1 MRTGK
6 EPGSQN
12 RFPTFIVLIL
22 LLLWPIWALDS
33 DQLADQY
40 LVDTWDTGKGLPAN
54 SVYSLCQTPDGYLWL
69 ATEKGLARFD
79 GMKFSVIP
87 FFQKGAGSPNLREKQ
102 DPPVTI
108 IPYVLFLDRSD
119 ILWIGTE
126 EGLTSYDY
134 RTGRFETFT
143 RAYGLQDEIIRRI
156 GCDMSGNLWVSY
168 LVNGV
173 TRCSNRNFTFFA
185 AAQGLTGKSINAII
199 EDQKGNLIFGAR
211 DKGVFIFKDGRFSPY
226 PLKELEN
233 LQVIDMKEDRKGNL
247 WIGTA
252 QGLFKITGSTITRY
266 TTGSGL
272 SDDNVRAVLEDS
284 ERNLWVGTDKG
295 LNRLKHT
302 DNKNTPNIETIL
314 LSSEVVALFEDR
326 EKNLWVATNNEEL
339 KQIKDCKFISYKPPD
354 SHKEGII
361 LSFFEDRDKET
372 WIGTMN
378 GKLVHLRGG
387 KLIETLA
394 LPESSRAGI
403 TAISEDSEGNLWL
416 GTIDNGVFQRKNGV
430 YNHYTTD
437 DGLSNNTVT
446 SIFKDSNGDL
456 WLSTSYGAA
465 VFRSRSRVFETFT
478 SRNGLSG
485 KAVNTIIEVPY
496 EASLALGQRKIPGA
510 PIRAPKDGPKDL
522 LRVPATQGIWI
533 GTDRGITVLRGG
545 KTGKENSGYYLEG
558 VFISCI
564 YEDPEA
570 PGVFWIA
577 TEGAGLK
584 RITIENGK
592 LISSI
597 SYTIAEGMATDT
609 IYRFLEDG
617 AGNFW
622 MMSDAGILRVSK
634 TGLNSAAA
642 AKAGK
647 VECVTFDESDGLAD
661 REFNNVLSRDSA
673 LKTSHGELWFNT
685 KKGISIVNPGK
696 VRVNK
701 SPPPVII
708 ETISVDRQ
716 AFPMEKGRKSYRF
729 KSIEDLGI
737 YFTAPAFLSPRKIR
751 FKYRLEGVDKDWVYL
766 APGSE
771 RVANYRNLAP
781 RTYTFKVTACN
792 EDGVWN
798 QTGDSIV
805 ITREPAFYQTGFV
818 KILFFILLAI
828 ALAATAWYI
837 YKRGW
842 HPQPLKSMALNL
854 AKNIGNKEKA
864 CFFCKLL
871 EGISKKYAS
880 KGKPKGPGPV
890 EEETAEDTGKRLPL
904 PDDLVDKLTRKLN
917 RLVGVEKIYKEENIS
932 LPSLADKLGTTPHI
946 LSRFLNQYVGKKF
959 TDFINSYRVEEA
971 KRIIE
976 APDGWG
982 KKNSYIAEEAGFKNL
997 TVFYHA
1003 FKKFTGKSPD
1013 QYKKEVEKAHQ

>member
-6 EPGSQN
+6 EPGLQN
-12 RFPTFIVLIL
+12 RLPTFIVLIL
-22 LLLWPIWALDS
+22 LLSWPIWALDP
-33 DQLADQY
+33 DQPADQY

-54 SVYSLCQTPDGYLWL
+54 SVHYLCQTPDGYLWL
-69 ATEKGLARFD
+69 ATEKGLTRFD
-79 GMKFSVIP
+79 GKKFSVIP
-87 FFQKGAGSPNLREKQ
+87 FFQKGVGDPNLRDKQ
-102 DPPVTI
+102 DPLVTI
-108 IPYVLFLDRSD
+108 TPYVLFLDRSD
-119 ILWIGTE
+119 ILRIGTD

-134 RTGRFETFT
+134 KTGQFKTFT
-143 RAYGLQDEIIRRI
+143 HADGLQDEEIRRI
-156 GCDMSGNLWVSY
+156 GCDMSGNLWISY
-168 LVNGV
+168 RVNGL
-173 TRCSNRNFTFFA
+173 TRYSNGTFTFFA

-199 EDQKGNLIFGAR
+199 EDQKGNLLFGAR
-211 DKGVFIFKDGRFSPY
+211 DKGVFIFKDGKFSPY
-226 PLKELEN
+226 PLKELEK

-252 QGLFKITGSTITRY
+252 QGLFKITGSTIARY
-266 TTGSGL
+266 TASSGL
-272 SDDNVRAVLEDS
+272 SDDNVRVILEDS

-302 DNKNTPNIETIL
+302 GNKNTPNIETIL

-326 EKNLWVATNNEEL
+326 GKNLWVATNNEEL
-339 KQIKDCKFISYKPPD
+339 KQIKDRKFISYKPPG

-387 KLIETLA
+387 KMIETLA

-403 TAISEDSEGNLWL
+403 TAISEDSAGNLWL
-416 GTIDNGVFQRKNGV
+416 GTIDNGVFEKKNEI

-437 DGLSNNTVT
+437 NGLSNNTVT
-446 SIFKDSNGDL
+446 SIFKDSTGDL
-456 WLSTSYGAA
+456 WFSTFDGAA

-485 KAVNTIIEVPY
+485 KVVNTIIEVPY
-496 EASLALGQRKIPGA
+496 EASLTLGQRKIPGA

-522 LRVPATQGIWI
+522 LRVPAPRGIWI

-545 KTGKENSGYYLEG
+545 KTGKENYGYYLEG

-570 PGVFWIA
+570 PGVFWIT

-584 RITIENGK
+584 RLTIENGK
-592 LISSI
+592 LISST
-597 SYTIAEGMATDT
+597 SYTTSEGMATDT

-685 KKGISIVNPGK
+685 NKGISIVNPGK

-701 SPPPVII
+701 IPPPVII
-708 ETISVDRQ
+708 ETIAVDRQ
-716 AFPMEKGRKSYRF
+716 EFTVEKDRKSYRY
-729 KSIEDLGI
+729 KSIANLSI
-737 YFTAPAFLSPRKIR
+737 YFTAPAFLSPRKVK
-751 FKYRLEGVDKDWVYL
+751 FKYLLEGVDNDWEYPS
-766 APGSE
+766 PGQE

-781 RTYTFKVTACN
+781 GTYTFKVTACN

-805 ITREPAFYQTGFV
+805 ITREPAFYQT
-818 KILFFILLAI
+818 ILFKIIIVLLAV
-828 ALAATAWYI
+828 ALAAPFWYI
-837 YKRGW
+837 YK
-842 HPQPLKSMALNL
+842 
-854 AKNIGNKEKA
+854 
-864 CFFCKLL
+864 
-871 EGISKKYAS
+871 KYTS
-880 KGKPKGPGPV
+880 KGKPKGPEPG
-890 EEETAEDTGKRLPL
+890 EEEIVGDTGKRQPL
-904 PDDLVDKLTRKLN
+904 PDDLIDKLTSKLN
-917 RLVGVEKIYKEENIS
+917 HLMNVEKIYKVENIS
-932 LPSLADKLGTTPHI
+932 LPLLADKLETTHHI

-959 TDFINSYRVEEA
+959 NDFINFYRVEEA

-997 TVFYHA
+997 TVFYQA

-1013 QYKKEVEKAHQ
+1013 QYKKEFKKAHQ

>member
-6 EPGSQN
+6 EPGPQN
-12 RFPTFIVLIL
+12 RLPTFIVLIL
-22 LLLWPIWALDS
+22 LLLWPIWALDP

-54 SVYSLCQTPDGYLWL
+54 SVHSLCQTPDGYLWL
-69 ATEKGLARFD
+69 ATEKGLTRFD

-87 FFQKGAGSPNLREKQ
+87 FFQKGVGDPNLRDKQ

-108 IPYVLFLDRSD
+108 TPYFLFLDRSD
-119 ILWIGTE
+119 ILWIGTD

-134 RTGRFETFT
+134 KTGQFKTFT
-143 RAYGLQDEIIRRI
+143 HADGLQDEEIRRI
-156 GCDMSGNLWVSY
+156 GCDMSGNLWISY
-168 LVNGV
+168 FVNGV
-173 TRCSNRNFTFFA
+173 TRCSNQTFTFFA
-185 AAQGLTGKSINAII
+185 AAQGLTGKGINAII
-199 EDQKGNLIFGAR
+199 EDQKGNLLFGAR
-211 DKGVFIFKDGRFSPY
+211 DKGVFIFKDGKFSPY
-226 PLKELEN
+226 PLKELEKF
-233 LQVIDMKEDRKGNL
+233 QVIDMKEDRKGNL

-252 QGLFKITGSTITRY
+252 QGLFKITGSTIARY
-266 TTGSGL
+266 TTDGGL

-302 DNKNTPNIETIL
+302 GNRNTPNIETIL

-339 KQIKDCKFISYKPPD
+339 KQIKDCKFISYKPPG
-354 SHKEGII
+354 SHKGII
-361 LSFFEDRDKET
+361 LSFFEDRNKDT

-387 KLIETLA
+387 KMIETLA

-403 TAISEDSEGNLWL
+403 TAICEDSAGNLWL
-416 GTIDNGVFQRKNGV
+416 GTIDNGVFEKKNEI

-437 DGLSNNTVT
+437 NGLSNNTVT
-446 SIFKDSNGDL
+446 SIFKDSTGDL
-456 WLSTSYGAA
+456 WFSTFDGAA
-465 VFRSRSRVFETFT
+465 VFRSRSRVFEIFT

-485 KAVNTIIEVPY
+485 KGVNTIVVNTIIE
-496 EASLALGQRKIPGA
+496 ALHESSIALEQREILGA
-510 PIRAPKDGPKDL
+510 PISATKDGPKDP
-522 LRVPATQGIWI
+522 LRVPAPRGIWI
-533 GTDRGITVLRGG
+533 GTERGITVLKGG
-545 KTGKENSGYYLEG
+545 KTGKENAVHFLEG

-570 PGVFWIA
+570 PGIFWVA
-577 TEGAGLK
+577 TKGAGLK
-584 RITIENGK
+584 RLTIENEK
-592 LISSI
+592 LISST
-597 SYTIAEGMATDT
+597 SFTTAEGMATDT

-617 AGNFW
+617 SGNFW
-622 MMSDAGILRVSK
+622 MMSDTGILRVSK
-634 TGLNSAAA
+634 AGLNSAATS
-642 AKAGK
+642 KAGK
-647 VECVTFDESDGLAD
+647 VECVTFDESDGLAA
-661 REFNNVLSRDSA
+661 REFDNVLSDNSA
-673 LKTSHGELWFNT
+673 LKTSQGELWFNT
-685 KKGISIVNPGK
+685 KKGISTVNPGK

-701 SPPPVII
+701 IPPPVII

-716 AFPMEKGRKSYRF
+716 EFTVEKDRKSYRY

-737 YFTAPAFLSPRKIR
+737 YFTAPAFLSPRKVK
-751 FKYRLEGVDKDWVYL
+751 FKFRLEGVDKDWEYL

-781 RTYTFKVTACN
+781 GTYTFKVTACN

-798 QTGDSIV
+798 PNGDSIV
-805 ITREPAFYQTGFV
+805 ITRVPAFYQTGFFR
-818 KILFFILLAI
+818 ILFFVLLAI
-828 ALAATAWYI
+828 ALAAAACFI
-837 YKRGW
+837 YK
-842 HPQPLKSMALNL
+842 
-854 AKNIGNKEKA
+854 
-864 CFFCKLL
+864 
-871 EGISKKYAS
+871 KYTS
-880 KGKPKGPGPV
+880 KGKAKSPEPG
-890 EEETAEDTGKRLPL
+890 EEEIVGDTGKRQPL
-904 PDDLVDKLTRKLN
+904 PDDLVDKLTSKLN
-917 RLVGVEKIYKEENIS
+917 HLMNVEKIYKVENIS
-932 LPSLADKLGTTPHI
+932 LPLLADKLETTHHI

-997 TVFYHA
+997 TVFYQA

-1013 QYKKEVEKAHQ
+1013 QYKKEFKRAHPKETA

>member
-12 RFPTFIVLIL
+12 RLPTFIVLIL
-22 LLLWPIWALDS
+22 LLLWPIWALDP

-54 SVYSLCQTPDGYLWL
+54 SVYSLCQTPDGYLWF
-69 ATEKGLARFD
+69 ATEKGLTRFD
-79 GMKFSVIP
+79 GMKFSIIP

-102 DPPVTI
+102 DPLVTI
-108 IPYVLFLDRSD
+108 TPYVLFLDRSD
-119 ILWIGTE
+119 ILRIGTE

-134 RTGRFETFT
+134 KTGQFKTFT
-143 RAYGLQDEIIRRI
+143 HADGLQDEEIRRI
-156 GCDMSGNLWVSY
+156 GCDMSGNLWISY
-168 LVNGV
+168 FVNGV
-173 TRCSNRNFTFFA
+173 TRCSNQTFAFFA
-185 AAQGLTGKSINAII
+185 AAQGLTGKGINAII
-199 EDQKGNLIFGAR
+199 EDQKGNLLFGAR
-211 DKGVFIFKDGRFSPY
+211 DKGVFIFKDGKFSPY
-226 PLKELEN
+226 PLKELEK

-252 QGLFKITGSTITRY
+252 QGLFKITGSTIARY
-266 TTGSGL
+266 TTDGGL
-272 SDDNVRAVLEDS
+272 SDDNVRALLEDS

-302 DNKNTPNIETIL
+302 GNKNTPNIETIL
-314 LSSEVVALFEDR
+314 LSSQVVALFEDR

-339 KQIKDCKFISYKPPD
+339 KQIKDRKFISYKPPG
-354 SHKEGII
+354 SHREGII

-387 KLIETLA
+387 KMIETLA

-403 TAISEDSEGNLWL
+403 TAISEDSAGNLWL
-416 GTIDNGVFQRKNGV
+416 GTIDNGVFEKKNEI

-437 DGLSNNTVT
+437 NGLSNNTVT
-446 SIFKDSNGDL
+446 SIFKDSTGDL
-456 WLSTSYGAA
+456 WFSTFYGVT

-485 KAVNTIIEVPY
+485 KKVNTIIEVLYDESHGQNGMKLNKSFCGVQGRFFQKEP
-496 EASLALGQRKIPGA
+496 LAAGGKKSDFIEGENR
-510 PIRAPKDGPKDL
+510 
-522 LRVPATQGIWI
+522 GIWI

-545 KTGKENSGYYLEG
+545 KTGKESTGYYLEG
-558 VFISCI
+558 VLISCI

-584 RITIENGK
+584 RLTIENGK
-592 LISSI
+592 LISSA

-634 TGLNSAAA
+634 AGLNSAATS
-642 AKAGK
+642 KAGK

-661 REFNNVLSRDSA
+661 REFNNVLSDNSA

-685 KKGISIVNPGK
+685 NKGISIVNPGK

-701 SPPPVII
+701 IPPPVII

-716 AFPMEKGRKSYRF
+716 AIPMEKGRKSYRY
-729 KSIEDLGI
+729 KSIAGLGI
-737 YFTAPAFLSPRKIR
+737 YFTAPAFLPPCKIK
-751 FKYRLEGVDKDWVYL
+751 FKYRLEGVDKDWEYL
-766 APGSE
+766 APGQE

-781 RTYTFKVTACN
+781 GTYTFKVTACN

-805 ITREPAFYQTGFV
+805 ITREPAFYQT
-818 KILFFILLAI
+818 ILFKIIIVLLAV
-828 ALAATAWYI
+828 ALAAPFWYI
-837 YKRGW
+837 YK
-842 HPQPLKSMALNL
+842 
-854 AKNIGNKEKA
+854 
-864 CFFCKLL
+864 
-871 EGISKKYAS
+871 KYTS
-880 KGKPKGPGPV
+880 KGKPKGPEPG
-890 EEETAEDTGKRLPL
+890 EEGIVGDTGKRQPL
-904 PDDLVDKLTRKLN
+904 PDDLVDNLTRKLN
-917 RLVGVEKIYKEENIS
+917 HLVEVEKIYKVENIS
-932 LPSLADKLGTTPHI
+932 LPSLADKLETTPHI

-976 APDGWG
+976 APDGWEE
-982 KKNSYIAEEAGFKNL
+982 KNHYIANEAGFKNL

-1013 QYKKEVEKAHQ
+1013 QYKKEVKRTHQKETA